1 MPEENAPDESCILAV
16 NYAHGSEIAQ
26 HVLTPADADENGRI
40 EVVVSFEGPSV
51 RKTWVSFSA
60 YGGNIRRLIV
70 EDISYVR
77 VGYRKHVFEKT

>member
-1 MPEENAPDESCILAV
+1 M
-16 NYAHGSEIAQ
+16 SE
-26 HVLTPADADENGRI
+26 RI
-40 EVVVSFEGPSV
+40 SEVVVSFEGSSV

-77 VGYRKHVFEKT
+77 VG